1 MQAIIYSLPE
11 CPWCRRAK
19 ALLEAKGVDY
29 KEVLQKHP
37 DHPTVPYII
46 VDGKP
51 IGGFADLARIS
62 PTLSANAESV
72 H

>member
-19 ALLEAKGVDY
+19 ALLEARGVDY

-51 IGGFADLARIS
+51 IGGFTDLARIS